1 MSGLNAAANTIRS
14 WAERYKELLDLAALM
29 QRLGSLENVESE
41 QNARAQAARS
51 NAEAEERRFLEI
63 QAASKGVMSDAK
75 KGSASIVSEAQDA
88 AKAVLETA
96 REQAAGLVAKAQAQ
110 KADIEAQAAQRES
123 QANEAQAK
131 VTVAQTELATLEAK
145 IATAKAQ
152 IVKILG

>member
-1 MSGLNAAANTIRS
+1 MSGFNNASATIRS
-14 WAERYKELLDLAALM
+14 WAERYKELLDLAALLE
-29 QRLGSLENVESE
+29 QVGSLDNIVSE

-51 NAEAEERRFLEI
+51 NADVEEQRFLDI
-63 QAASKGVMSDAK
+63 QARSKGVMSDAT
-75 KGSASIVSEAQDA
+75 KGAASIVSEAQDA
-88 AKAVLETA
+88 AKAVLDTA

-110 KADIEAQAAQRES
+110 KADIDAQAAKRES

-131 VTVAQTELATLEAK
+131 VTAAQFELATLEAK